1 MPKFAANLSMLWNEL
16 PFLDRFAAAARA
28 GFKAVEFL
36 FPYEFKTEAIAQRLK
51 EHRLQ
56 LVLHNMPP
64 GDWAAGERGTASWPG
79 REDEFRGN
87 VALALRYATALG
99 TPHLHCMAG
108 IPPKDVSA
116 AQAQA
121 TLVGNLRFAAD
132 AAKDQGVRLLLE
144 PINHFDMPGF
154 CVNRPRQAIA
164 IMDAVDSDNLF
175 LQYDIY
181 HAQRMEGELANT
193 IQDLLP
199 RIAHMQ
205 LADTPGRHEPG
216 TGEIHYRYLFD
227 FIDGL
232 GYTGHIGCEY
242 KPRDAGPGGTD
253 AGLAWVAAHGQT
265 L

>member
-16 PFLDRFAAAARA
+16 PFLDRFEAAARA

-36 FPYEFKTEAIAQRLK
+36 FPYDFMAEEIGQRLK
-51 EHRLQ
+51 QHRLK

-64 GDWAAGERGTASWPG
+64 GNWAAGERGRACWPG
-79 REDEFRGN
+79 HEEEFIAN
-87 VALALRYATALG
+87 VTMALKYATALG
-99 TPHLHCMAG
+99 TPNLHCMAG
-108 IPPKDVSA
+108 IAPSGVSES
-116 AQAQA
+116 QARA
-121 TLVGNLRFAAD
+121 TLVSNLRFAAQ
-132 AAKDQGVRLLLE
+132 AAKQQGVRLLLE

-154 CVNRPRQAIA
+154 VVNRPRQAIDL
-164 IMDAVDSDNLF
+164 MDEVGSDNLF

-193 IQDLLP
+193 IRELLP

-227 FIDGL
+227 HIDAL

-253 AGLAWVAAHGQT
+253 KGLAWLAAHGQT

>member
-16 PFLDRFAAAARA
+16 PFLDRFEAAARA

-36 FPYEFKTEAIAQRLK
+36 FPYDFKAEEIDQRLK
-51 EHRLQ
+51 QNHLQ

-64 GDWAAGERGTASWPG
+64 GDWAAGERGRACWPG
-79 REDEFRGN
+79 HEDEFRAN
-87 VALALRYATALG
+87 VTLALTYATALG
-99 TPHLHCMAG
+99 SPHLHCMAG
-108 IPPKDVSA
+108 IPPAGVSEA
-116 AQAQA
+116 KARA
-121 TLVGNLRFAAD
+121 TLVSNLRLAAD
-132 AAKDQGVRLLLE
+132 AAKQQGVRLLLE
-144 PINHFDMPGF
+144 PINRFDMPGF
-154 CVNRPRQAIA
+154 IVNRPRQAIE
-164 IMDAVDSDNLF
+164 IMDEVCSDNLF

-193 IQDLLP
+193 IQELLP

-227 FIDGL
+227 RIDAL

-253 AGLAWVAAHGQT
+253 AGLAWLAAHNQT